1 MDMAKIESRESLEK
15 KLAKVSKIADRKP
28 IEETNLFDVIDDSV
42 YFPYGL
48 ALGTF
53 AMTIEDS
60 FDTEIKPVTE
70 NGRVRG
76 KAEMGALK
84 TLDVIQKGCSCFVG
98 GFAGLIVAA
107 IETPLAVPV
116 FIGDLIK
123 TAANNGHNKR
133 IEKARRKR
141 DILTNQLAELD
152 TERTMK

>member
-1 MDMAKIESRESLEK
+1 MAKIESRESLEK

-28 IEETNLFDVIDDSV
+28 IEETNLLDVLDDAT
-42 YFPYGL
+42 YIPYGL

-53 AMTIEDS
+53 AMATEDS
-60 FDTEIKPVTE
+60 FDTEINPVTDS
-70 NGRVRG
+70 GRVRG
-76 KAEMGALK
+76 KAEMRTLK
-84 TLDVIQKGCSCFVG
+84 VLDGIQKGCSCFVG

-107 IETPLAVPV
+107 IETPLAVPA

-152 TERTMK
+152 AERTMK